1 MTVDGL
7 PLSPVRVTVKLIV
20 LAGPPGS
27 PSVVVAS
34 AIDTVGRSLSMI
46 VPVATRLPGDALLLT
61 LLSVT
66 VKCSSCSG
74 RSSSTAGIR
83 IVAWVSPAAIVTWPV
98 SGVPTPISL

>member
-46 VPVATRLPGDALLLT
+46 VPVATAWLMAALLA
-61 LLSVT
+61 LLRVT
-66 VKCSSCSG
+66 VKVSVSSG
-74 RSSSTAGIR
+74 IRSSVTSR
-83 IVAWVSPAAIVTWPV
+83 VMVLLVSLAAKVSVPV
-98 SGVPTPISL
+98 RASMLAL